1 MKDGR
6 PMDLKQE
13 LHIRELRVSGHG
25 IRKIGRELGI
35 SASTVS
41 RVLSKPPDR
50 EQILDLTSRMEML
63 ESKVA
68 LLQEALYITYDA
80 IGRVAPPYQSK
91 MVDLFK
97 RWPDDYFKRLH
108 VAGKL

>member
-1 MKDGR
+1 
-6 PMDLKQE
+6 MDLKKE
-13 LHIRELRVSGHG
+13 LHIRELRVRGHG
-25 IRKIGRELGI
+25 IRKIGRQLGV

-50 EQILDLTSRMEML
+50 EQISDLTTRVEML
-63 ESKVA
+63 ENKIA
-68 LLQEALYITYDA
+68 LLQEALAITYGA
-80 IGRVAPPYQSK
+80 IGYAGPPHAQR
-91 MVDLFK
+91 MVELFN